1 MQEYLFNNTI
11 CIKANSPDREWEA
24 FDDINFGQKMKDDG
38 CKDIAAQLIEENS
51 FINVN
56 YYLNNVFFEFL
67 NLNGQNS

>member
-1 MQEYLFNNTI
+1 MNI
-11 CIKANSPDREWEA
+11 AKKANSPDRDWEA

-56 YYLNNVFFEFL
+56 FKFKLLKKF
-67 NLNGQNS
+67 QI